1 MDGLFLF
8 LERMNEF
15 DQLVIAAQADFAAA
29 ITPADLENA
38 KARYLGKTGRVT
50 DLLKALGALP
60 AEAKKARGAEINAA
74 KVQVEAALQARRDA
88 LAGAEL
94 EAQLRAEAL
103 DVTLPGRGRGTGG
116 LHPVS
121 RTIERIEAIFG
132 SMGFDVADGPEIET
146 DWMSFTALN
155 NPENHP
161 ARSMQD
167 TFYVDLQDTQGR
179 WLNLR
184 PHTSP
189 MQVRYAQA
197 HAARHAREIE
207 QGLQI
212 PEIRVIAPG
221 RTYRVDSDA
230 THSPMFHQCEGLW
243 IGENVSFKDLKFVF
257 SDFIRQFFETDD
269 FDVRF
274 RPSFFPFTEPSA
286 EIDIAFHKGPLAG
299 RWLEVAGSGQ
309 VHPNVVRNFGFD
321 PETHIGFAFG
331 MGPDRLAML
340 RYGIDDLRL
349 MFDGDLRFLKQF
361 N

>member
-1 MDGLFLF
+1 
-8 LERMNEF
+8 MNEL
-15 DQLVIAAQADFAAA
+15 DPLVQAAQADFDAAP
-29 ITPADLENA
+29 TPAELENA
-38 KARYLGKTGRVT
+38 KARFLGKSGLVT
-50 DLLKALGALP
+50 EMLKQLGALTP
-60 AEAKKARGAEINAA
+60 EAKKARGAEINRLKA
-74 KVQVEAALQARRDA
+74 QIESALQARREA
-88 LAGAEL
+88 LAESEL
-94 EAQLRAEAL
+94 QAQLKAEAL
-103 DVTLPGRGRGTGG
+103 DVSLPGRGRSTGG
-116 LHPVS
+116 MHPVS
-121 RTIERIEAIFG
+121 RTIERIEAIFS
-132 SMGFDVADGPEIET
+132 SMGFDVAEGPEIET

-167 TFYVDLQDTQGR
+167 TFYVDVKDGQGR
-179 WLNLR
+179 FLNLR

-189 MQVRYAQA
+189 MQVRYARA
-197 HAARHAREIE
+197 HSARYASEIA
-207 QGLQI
+207 QGLPI

-243 IGENVSFKDLKFVF
+243 MGENVSFKDLKVVFTDFV
-257 SDFIRQFFETDD
+257 RQFFETDD

-286 EIDIAFHKGPLAG
+286 EIDIAFRSGPLAG

-309 VHPNVVRNFGFD
+309 VHPNVVRNYGLD
-321 PETHIGFAFG
+321 PERHIGFAFG

-349 MFDGDLRFLKQF
+349 MFDGDLRFLSQF